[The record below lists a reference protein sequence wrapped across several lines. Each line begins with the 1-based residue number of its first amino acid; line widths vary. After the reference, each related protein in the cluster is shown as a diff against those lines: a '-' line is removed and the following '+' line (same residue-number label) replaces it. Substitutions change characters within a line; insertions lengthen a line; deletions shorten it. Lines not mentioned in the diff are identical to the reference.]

1 MTLKLNG
8 SSSGHVNLDA
18 KAAAASNTLTLPDT
32 ASGEL
37 VAADSSGHINLA
49 DSKMLKLGTGGDLT
63 ITHDGSDAKISN
75 DTGAF
80 VIQDSHA
87 GANAVIIRKG
97 GEVELLHNN
106 VLACETSATGLAFP
120 NGKGIDFSAT
130 ADGTTMGSELLDDYE
145 EGTFQPSWS
154 STGVGLTF
162 TYNSDHRH
170 GFYTKIGNLVTFNLY
185 ISSVAAP
192 SGDATN
198 PLYVSGLPYSSAN
211 TTANTA
217 ALTIGFYFNI
227 TAGTD
232 EVFPLAYVNKNTS
245 QISLTWSRRNSDTN
259 QQMISSDLTDYTWLT
274 VAGSYRV

>member
-32 ASGEL
+32 ANGEL

-154 STGVGLTF
+154 SSGVGLSF

-170 GFYTKIGNLVTFNLY
+170 GYYTKIGNLVTFNLY
-185 ISSVAAP
+185 ISSIAAP

-198 PLYVSGLPYSSAN
+198 PLYVSGLPYSSSN

>member
-1 MTLKLNG
+1 MTIKLQG

-18 KAAAASNTLTLPDT
+18 KATAANNTITLPDT

-49 DSKMLKLGTGGDLT
+49 DSKMIKLGTGGDLT

-106 VLACETSATGLAFP
+106 VLACETSANGLAFP

-130 ADGTTMGSELLDDYE
+130 PNSGGANHGEILTDYE
-145 EGTFQPSWS
+145 SGTFTP
-154 STGVGLTF
+154 
-162 TYNSDHRH
+162 TYANGTVTYSAQYGYYIRV
-170 GFYTKIGNLVTFNLY
+170 GNLVHVWFDMTIASCSGQTGVPWLAGFPFNKIAHNSQNYYEGITWWFLNDNFVNSKPIANGY
-185 ISSVAAP
+185 MANN
-192 SGDATN
+192 DATIN
-198 PLYVSGLPYSSAN
+198 MYYGDTNYLHGGGGGGSWVVNQTGRIA
-211 TTANTA
+211 
-217 ALTIGFYFNI
+217 GCFNY
-227 TAGTD
+227 TAG
-232 EVFPLAYVNKNTS
+232 
-245 QISLTWSRRNSDTN
+245 
-259 QQMISSDLTDYTWLT
+259 
-274 VAGSYRV
+274 